1 MKRIIKFIFLTIC
14 LCIFTY
20 SAYNI
25 YKYIEEENANKKLN
39 NKLIEKAITN
49 ITTVNS
55 DKQEKNEYNLPIKVD
70 FTILKQENKDIVGW
84 IYSPNTPIN
93 YPVMQGK
100 DNEYYL
106 SRLSN
111 ENYNIAGSI
120 FMDFRNDPYLQDN
133 NTIIYGH
140 NMKNDTM
147 FGSIQE
153 YKNQE
158 YYNNHK
164 IIYYFTPNKSYILEL
179 FADQTIQVES
189 DIYDLTIIN
198 DTKIQELIKNS
209 DFKSDVLVNE
219 KDKLLTLSTCSEEND
234 KARYI
239 VIGVLHEV

>member
-1 MKRIIKFIFLTIC
+1 
-14 LCIFTY
+14 
-20 SAYNI
+20 
-25 YKYIEEENANKKLN
+25 
-39 NKLIEKAITN
+39 
-49 ITTVNS
+49 
-55 DKQEKNEYNLPIKVD
+55 
-70 FTILKQENKDIVGW
+70 
-84 IYSPNTPIN
+84 
-93 YPVMQGK
+93 MQGK

-179 FADQTIQVES
+179 FAAQTIQVES